1 MQMDLGVIMKVACV
15 LKENLFIRT
24 EQLNSKVQ
32 LIGPSCVTVY
42 GGLKLLRK
50 LASRLGERLT

>member
-32 LIGPSCVTVY
+32 LIGPSCVWGVETTV
-42 GGLKLLRK
+42 GGINIKLDM
-50 LASRLGERLT
+50 EYQ

>member
-1 MQMDLGVIMKVACV
+1 MDLGVIMKVACV

-32 LIGPSCVTVY
+32 LIGPSCVWGVETTV
-42 GGLKLLRK
+42 GGINIKLDM
-50 LASRLGERLT
+50 EYQ